1 MASRSHHQNTTHTPV
16 TTSPA
21 RAKRFHFSSDET
33 YSESAIRAL
42 LSSAIGL
49 EVASFQNVAPPGRGP
64 GARRTHRRV
73 QLSSAIAKKKRP
85 AREQLMLANRAICLA
100 SAAVTACPCP
110 YLCPAFLSAQ
120 ASCPSSSAACP
131 HWTLPGLPQLPA
143 DESPQASRSPLAS
156 AWQPEA

>member
-33 YSESAIRAL
+33 YSESAIPAL

-49 EVASFQNVAPPGRGP
+49 EVASFQNVAPKCCPAWPRP
-64 GARRTHRRV
+64 RRQTNRPAASILAP
-73 QLSSAIAKKKRP
+73 LSQKKRP
-85 AREQLMLANRAICLA
+85 AREQLMLANRAMGLA
-100 SAAVTACPCP
+100 SAVVTACPCP
-110 YLCPAFLSAQ
+110 YLCPAFLSGQ

-131 HWTLPGLPQLPA
+131 HWALPGLPQLPA
-143 DESPQASRSPLAS
+143 DESPQASRFPLAW
-156 AWQPEA
+156 A